1 MCQPWIN
8 PDSKSAAYTV
18 VAGKAKGWAVVAF
31 LDFRLPF
38 AENPVALYPSHV
50 MQVDPLVTVEDWK
63 KRLPP
68 ALDGKRD
75 SEILFG
81 REVGPRAERSIYGPW
96 KILTRIDYSQ
106 VEAAR
111 QQTCEDWEGGADGF
125 VLVEVGA
132 ISALRELPLHVL
144 ALQNEAGDAGAEAL
158 QRLIGSMPLDP
169 ARLNV
174 DFGVSGVALAK
185 GLAAS
190 GYAGPFARADGRGG
204 HGKGFSEAEE
214 LGSVMAVALGHFR
227 AMEFLDDTQLAG
239 AVSITLSAV
248 QNPFATMAK
257 FRAARV
263 LWRQLLAQC
272 GLPFCALKLHGES
285 SRVMFAGTDA
295 HGNILRCVTAAFG
308 AGLGGADS
316 FCVLPFSQAQGL
328 PNNFARRVARNL
340 QHVLLREAEL
350 WRVDD
355 PASGAGFV
363 ESETSRLCE
372 RAWDVMR
379 DCERGKWPTGNMESK
394 QFYPVI
400 GVERYQPK
408 HHIPAEVE
416 AGT

>member
-1 MCQPWIN
+1 M
-8 PDSKSAAYTV
+8 
-18 VAGKAKGWAVVAF
+18 
-31 LDFRLPF
+31 
-38 AENPVALYPSHV
+38 ALYPSHV
-50 MQVDPLVTVEDWK
+50 MQVDPLYTFEDWK

-68 ALDGKRD
+68 ALGGERA

-81 REVGPRAERSIYGPW
+81 RLAGSRAMRSAYGPW
-96 KILTRIDYSQ
+96 KILTRVDYSQ

-125 VLVEVGA
+125 VLVEAGA
-132 ISALRELPLHVL
+132 ISALREFPLHL
-144 ALQNEAGDAGAEAL
+144 LDLQNEAGDAGAEAL

-174 DFGVSGVALAK
+174 DFGVSRVALAK
-185 GLAAS
+185 GLAAA
-190 GYAGPFARADGRGG
+190 GYAGPFARADGRGN
-204 HGKGFSEAEE
+204 HGKGFSDAEE
-214 LGSVMAVALGHFR
+214 LGSVMAEALGHFR

-257 FRAARV
+257 FRAARL
-263 LWRQLLAQC
+263 LWRNLLAHC
-272 GLPFCALKLHGES
+272 GLPFHPLKLHGETS
-285 SRVMFAGTDA
+285 TVMFTGTDA
-295 HGNILRCVTAAFG
+295 HGNILRSVAAAFG

-316 FCVLPFSQAQGL
+316 FCVLPFSHAQGL
-328 PNNFARRVARNL
+328 PNQFARRVARNL
-340 QHVLLREAEL
+340 QHVMLQEAEL

-363 ESETSRLCE
+363 ESETRRLCE
-372 RAWDVMR
+372 QAWDVMR
-379 DCERGKWPTGNMESK
+379 DCERGKWPTGNMENK
-394 QFYPVI
+394 QFYPVV